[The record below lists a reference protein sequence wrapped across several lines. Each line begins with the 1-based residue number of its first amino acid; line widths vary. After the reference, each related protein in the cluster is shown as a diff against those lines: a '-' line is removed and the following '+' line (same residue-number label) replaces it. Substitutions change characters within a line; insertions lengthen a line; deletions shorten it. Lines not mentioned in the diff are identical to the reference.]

1 MFPIGTIPIAKP
13 RTHIIGFPLRYPFSF
28 QGEVRIVSRLTL
40 LSTVSALA
48 LAVAVSPALAQKKGG
63 NAVVGTSSAP
73 PLTDAQASTAEASR
87 NISLHWIETLFA
99 RDENAN
105 VIPDLATKAD
115 ISADGKTYVIT
126 LRQGVKFHNGQEMT
140 SEDVIASLERYGKVG
155 GSAQIIKPV
164 TKMTATSK
172 YVVTVELSQPVP
184 GFLDQLSSPRAPAGI
199 MPKSE
204 AAKERGKIDHIGTGP
219 YQFVEYVPDSHVLVK
234 RFDAYSQNMNFQ
246 KRDGF
251 GGKKTA
257 YFDTVRFR
265 HIPEGGARAAAL
277 EAGEIQAVD
286 ALPPPAAKR
295 LKDNKNIKIIEAM
308 PWAFQTLIVNAS
320 FGPTKDIKVRQAIQA
335 IIDAEEIMAIA
346 GEGLYRL
353 THGWQHPGTAYFAGD
368 IGKSDYNVKDMAKA
382 KKLLAEAGYK
392 GEEIVILTDSTI
404 ANHQSTGVV
413 AAEQLKKAG
422 INVKLN
428 TVDWPTAFN
437 LRAKPD
443 GWSLW
448 TLGFG
453 IEPYE
458 GPYNVTSFFATDY
471 EGKGAQWMADP
482 ELQRANRVLNT
493 ALTLEERK
501 KGFADFQ
508 KRFFEFVPAIKV
520 GDLGRYMA
528 ARSNVQNF
536 AAGRIPRMWDVWF
549 E

>member
-1 MFPIGTIPIAKP
+1 MA
-13 RTHIIGFPLRYPFSF
+13 
-28 QGEVRIVSRLTL
+28 L

-105 VIPDLATKAD
+105 TIPDLATKAD
-115 ISADGKTYVIT
+115 ISPDGKTYVFT
-126 LRQGVKFHNGQEMT
+126 LREGVKFHNGQEMT
-140 SEDVIASLERYGKVG
+140 AEDVIASLQRYGKVG
-155 GSAQIIKPV
+155 GSAQIMKPV
-164 TKMTATSK
+164 EKMTATSK
-172 YVVTVELSQPVP
+172 YVVTVNLSTPVP

-204 AAKERGKIDHIGTGP
+204 GDKERGKVSHIGTGP
-219 YQFVEYVPDSHVLVK
+219 YQFVEYVPDSHVQVK
-234 RFDAYSQNMNFQ
+234 RFDGYSQNMNFQ

-257 YFDTVRFR
+257 HFDTVRFR
-265 HIPEGGARAAAL
+265 HIPEGGARSAAL
-277 EAGEIQAVD
+277 EAGEIHAVD

-295 LKDNKNIKIIEAM
+295 LKDNKSIKIIEAM
-308 PWAFQTLIVNAS
+308 PWAFQTIIVNAS
-320 FGPTKDIKVRQAIQA
+320 FGPTKDQKVRQAIQA

-368 IGKSDYNVKDMAKA
+368 IGKEFYNQKNIAKA
-382 KKLLAEAGYK
+382 KQLLAEAGYK
-392 GEEIVILTDSTI
+392 GEEIVVLTDSTI

-422 INVKLN
+422 LNIRLN
-428 TVDWPTAFN
+428 TVDWPTAFQ
-437 LRAKPD
+437 LRSKPD

-471 EGKGAQWMADP
+471 DGKGAQWMADA
-482 ELQRANRVLNT
+482 ELQRANNVLNT
-493 ALTLEERK
+493 ALSLEERK

-520 GDLGRYMA
+520 GDLGRYQA
-528 ARSNVQNF
+528 VRANVQGY
-536 AAGRIPRMWDVWF
+536 APGRIPRMWDVWF

>member
-1 MFPIGTIPIAKP
+1 M
-13 RTHIIGFPLRYPFSF
+13 
-28 QGEVRIVSRLTL
+28 SRLTL

-48 LAVAVSPALAQKKGG
+48 LAVAISPALAQKKGG

-126 LRQGVKFHNGQEMT
+126 LREGVKFHNGQEMT

-155 GSAQIIKPV
+155 GSAQIIKPI
-164 TKMTATSK
+164 TKMTPTSK
-172 YVVTVELSQPVP
+172 YVVTVELTQPVP

-204 AAKERGKIDHIGTGP
+204 AGKERGKIDHIGTGP
-219 YQFVEYVPDSHVLVK
+219 YQFVEYIPDSHVAVK
-234 RFDAYSQNMNFQ
+234 RFDGYSQNMNFQ

-251 GGKKTA
+251 GGRKTA
-257 YFDTVRFR
+257 HFDTVRFR
-265 HIPEGGARAAAL
+265 HIPEGGARSAAL
-277 EAGEIQAVD
+277 EAGEIHAVD

-320 FGPTKDIKVRQAIQA
+320 FGPTKDQKVRQAIQA

-353 THGWQHPGTAYFAGD
+353 THGWQHPGTSYFAGD

-382 KKLLAEAGYK
+382 KRLLAEAGYK

-422 INVKLN
+422 VNVKLN
-428 TVDWPTAFN
+428 TVDWPTAFQ

-471 EGKGAQWMADP
+471 EGKGAQWMADA
-482 ELQRANRVLNT
+482 ELQRANNVLNT
-493 ALTLEERK
+493 ALKLEDRQK
-501 KGFADFQ
+501 AFADFQ

-520 GDLGRYMA
+520 GDLGRYQA
-528 ARSNVQNF
+528 TRANVQNY
-536 AAGRIPRMWDVWF
+536 APGRIPRMWDVWF

>member
-1 MFPIGTIPIAKP
+1 M
-13 RTHIIGFPLRYPFSF
+13 
-28 QGEVRIVSRLTL
+28 SRLTL

-105 VIPDLATKAD
+105 VMPDLATKAD
-115 ISADGKTYVIT
+115 ISADGKTYVLT

-219 YQFVEYVPDSHVLVK
+219 YQFVEYVPDSHVQVK
-234 RFDAYSQNMNFQ
+234 RFDDYTQNTNFQ

-265 HIPEGGARAAAL
+265 HIPEGGARSAAL
-277 EAGEIQAVD
+277 EAGEIHAVD

-295 LKDNKNIKIIEAM
+295 LKDNRNIKIIEAM

-320 FGPTKDIKVRQAIQA
+320 FGPTKDQKVRQAIQA

-382 KKLLAEAGYK
+382 KRLLAEAGYK

-422 INVKLN
+422 VNVKLN
-428 TVDWPTAFN
+428 TVDWPTAFQ

-482 ELQRANRVLNT
+482 ELQRANNVLNT
-493 ALTLEERK
+493 ALKLEDRQK
-501 KGFADFQ
+501 AFADFQ

-520 GDLGRYMA
+520 GDLGRYQA
-528 ARSNVQNF
+528 VRANVQNY
-536 AAGRIPRMWDVWF
+536 APGRIPRMWDVWF